1 LLYPRFVTT
10 IDEQLASSDAEEC
23 ASGLR
28 AIIAGAKPTDI
39 GAVERLAGD
48 QRSVE
53 DPAHPGQPKFVPI
66 AALARDA
73 LVALGKVDAEAAAGR
88 PAEKSSLLERITKAL
103 ADWM

>member
-1 LLYPRFVTT
+1 VTT

-23 ASGLR
+23 ARGLR
-28 AIIAGAKPTDI
+28 AITAGAKPSDI
-39 GAVERLAGD
+39 AAVERLASD

-53 DPAHPGQPKFVPI
+53 DLSQPGQPKFVPL

-73 LVALGKVDAEAAAGR
+73 LVALGKVDEGAAAR
-88 PAEKSSLLERITKAL
+88 IPAAKSSFLERITRAL